1 MTVEIIHCSET
12 EHSTDCY
19 DFYMKLSC
27 PVFGTY
33 QNATM
38 DEDGWDED
46 DSLDSYHI
54 DTIIQKMSDM
64 LIEKYQIIETQLSI
78 DSHDIKWDEETIPF
92 AS

>member
-1 MTVEIIHCSET
+1 
-12 EHSTDCY
+12 
-19 DFYMKLSC
+19 MKLSC

-46 DSLDSYHI
+46 DSLDSYEI

-64 LIEKYQIIETQLSI
+64 LIEKFQIVETQLSETEQHI
-78 DSHDIKWDEETIPF
+78 NWGDETISY